1 MRLGKIDSPVER
13 LEQDKLSVDA
23 QIKGF
28 ADFILH
34 CETPMAVAIQGAW
47 GSGKTSFVNMV
58 MDAAREVDP
67 QAAERCGFLAFNV
80 WQYSQFG
87 MGKQLA
93 VSLLTAL
100 IGELRKGMPQDSQRG
115 SRALEE
121 LSRGLRTLGKFS
133 LGIANDIVKKT
144 TDIDVKSHLDTVV
157 REYSGKSGEEADAI
171 GELRHNFQVAIDE
184 RLKGLAGTDGEE
196 PRLVLFLDDLDRLP
210 PDRAIEIL
218 EVLKLFLD
226 CPNCVFL
233 LAIDYDVVVNGV
245 TIKYKGTLNAEKGKD
260 FFEKMI
266 QVVYNMPRSLDH
278 TDRYIAAMLAENGMN
293 RAMAVDFAKL
303 LKAAGKDNPRSI
315 KRFVNSYLLLARMKR
330 YVSPMGELEED
341 VALFAVLC
349 LQSVCPEVY
358 DWLAA
363 NLEELPM
370 DRLNA
375 LKDLALQDESSGEEP
390 TPQFLL
396 RLGLTDSQGTRVF
409 SRWEFLRTFFAQI
422 VECDWDGPEEMGNF
436 DYAAP
441 LGAAHEKIIRSAIRL
456 AQLTRAEDGSITED
470 DCVAFLI
477 ADCEYWPTR
486 TGSVGEAFALSC
498 QYLLRGLE
506 TEQAVEAASYFPFLS
521 EDPTHLANPYDL
533 HYPGAALYV
542 DQDWPAREVTARL
555 EDLISYVREWDNSP
569 VFLVW
574 FKDKAGQQELW
585 SYRSP
590 LGEEDPEE
598 NFSFDLNLDEF

>member
-1 MRLGKIDSPVER
+1 MILGREFIGRVSRVGGEA
-13 LEQDKLSVDA
+13 SVREGDLVMVHMGLGEVHSCEEA
-23 QIKGF
+23 PHLMGGF
-28 ADFILH
+28 AERMIFPAERMTVLP
-34 CETPMAVAIQGAW
+34 EGLPPMAAVA
-47 GSGKTSFVNMV
+47 F
-58 MDAAREVDP
+58 
-67 QAAERCGFLAFNV
+67 
-80 WQYSQFG
+80 
-87 MGKQLA
+87 
-93 VSLLTAL
+93 
-100 IGELRKGMPQDSQRG
+100 
-115 SRALEE
+115 
-121 LSRGLRTLGKFS
+121 
-133 LGIANDIVKKT
+133 
-144 TDIDVKSHLDTVV
+144 
-157 REYSGKSGEEADAI
+157 
-171 GELRHNFQVAIDE
+171 
-184 RLKGLAGTDGEE
+184 AGTG
-196 PRLVLFLDDLDRLP
+196 PVVLQSLYGMTAVRS
-210 PDRAIEIL
+210 A
-218 EVLKLFLD
+218 
-226 CPNCVFL
+226 
-233 LAIDYDVVVNGV
+233 VVQGL
-245 TIKYKGTLNAEKGKD
+245 G
-260 FFEKMI
+260 
-266 QVVYNMPRSLDH
+266 
-278 TDRYIAAMLAENGMN
+278 
-293 RAMAVDFAKL
+293 
-303 LKAAGKDNPRSI
+303 
-315 KRFVNSYLLLARMKR
+315 
-330 YVSPMGELEED
+330 PMG
-341 VALFAVLC
+341 LFAVLC

-375 LKDLALQDESSGEEP
+375 LKDLALQDEPSGEEP

-441 LGAAHEKIIRSAIRL
+441 LGGAHEKIIRSAIRL

-477 ADCEYWPTR
+477 ANCEYWPTR

-521 EDPTHLANPYDL
+521 ADPSHLANPYDL
-533 HYPGAALYV
+533 HYPGAELYA
-542 DQDWPAREVTARL
+542 DQGWPAREVTARL